1 MKYYSEKLDKM
12 FDSQSELFKAER
24 ESGIHANEKKRK
36 NLELA
41 KEKYEQNKK
50 EVNKILEKADEKAKE
65 LYKQICEIYDTANEE
80 AVKLHDKGIK
90 EYRKAKEKYSES
102 SDYTLNDL
110 LRILGI

>member
-1 MKYYSEKLDKM
+1 MKYYSEKLGKM

-24 ESGIHANEKKRK
+24 ESGIHANEQKRK

-50 EVNKILEKADEKAKE
+50 EINKILEEADEKAKE
-65 LYKQICEIYDTANEE
+65 LYKQICEVYDDANER
-80 AVKLHDKGIK
+80 AVKLRDKGIE

-102 SDYTLNDL
+102 TDYTLNDL